1 MILVRHGQTPW
12 NLHFGATRVDPGL
25 PDPGLTELGR
35 AQARA
40 SAERLATED
49 IALIVASPY
58 RRTLETADIIE
69 ARLGVPVTIEAMV
82 RERAGYSCDE
92 GTLCSELGARWP
104 RYDFSGLPDR
114 WWPDLGEPEDLLHR
128 RCRDFSARMAI
139 RPDWHRVV
147 VVTHW
152 GVIRAL
158 TGMKVGNGEH
168 VRFDP
173 TAEPAA

>member
-12 NLHFGATRVDPGL
+12 NLHFGATRIDPGL

-35 AQARA
+35 AQAHA
-40 SAERLATED
+40 VAERLAAED
-49 IALIVASPY
+49 VAAIVASPY

-69 ARLGVPVTIEAMV
+69 ARLGVPVTIDGAI

-92 GTLCSELGARWP
+92 GTPCSELGPRWP
-104 RYDFSGLPDR
+104 RYDFSALPDR
-114 WWPDLGEPEDLLHR
+114 WWATLDEPEDRLHH
-128 RCRDFSARMAI
+128 RCRDFSLRMSVRA
-139 RPDWHRVV
+139 DWHRVV

-158 TGMKVGNGEH
+158 TGLTVGNGEH

-173 TAEPAA
+173 RSTPTA